1 MTRNTYT
8 RLTSL
13 TRGVLARLP
22 GDEQLLILPTVLCA
36 TSYLLLAAGLLLERD
51 PRLLR
56 VLLVPACC
64 FVSATLLRRLINRAR
79 PYDRFSL
86 PPVGR
91 FTPGKGRSLPS
102 RHAASAAAIA
112 LAFCYVYPHTALS
125 AAMILLALL
134 IAALR
139 VCSGHHDEWD
149 VLSALALAFALSFL
163 GYSVF
168 SSPILPM

>member
-1 MTRNTYT
+1 MTRKTYT

-13 TRGVLARLP
+13 TRSVLSRLP
-22 GDEQLLILPTVLCA
+22 GGERLLRAPTVLCA
-36 TSYLLLAAGLLLERD
+36 AAYLMLSARLLLRRD

-56 VLLVPACC
+56 VLLVPASC
-64 FVSATLLRRLINRAR
+64 FAAATLLRRMINRAR

-102 RHAASAAAIA
+102 RHTASAAAIA

-125 AAMILLALL
+125 SAMVLLALL

-139 VCSGHHDEWD
+139 VLSGHHDEWD
-149 VLSALALAFALSFL
+149 VLSALALSWALSFL

-168 SSPILPM
+168 SSPILPI